1 MNGSVLAQSRSVKH
15 YEAVDDRDF
24 ITSISFVSGRKGRH
38 KLRNGKEK
46 AEKVSFS
53 HSLSTCDASILFVA
67 PNRQGQGKGQGRVR
81 CEGRSQY
88 R

>member
-53 HSLSTCDASILFVA
+53 HSLSTCDTSILFV
-67 PNRQGQGKGQGRVR
+67 
-81 CEGRSQY
+81 S
-88 R
+88 